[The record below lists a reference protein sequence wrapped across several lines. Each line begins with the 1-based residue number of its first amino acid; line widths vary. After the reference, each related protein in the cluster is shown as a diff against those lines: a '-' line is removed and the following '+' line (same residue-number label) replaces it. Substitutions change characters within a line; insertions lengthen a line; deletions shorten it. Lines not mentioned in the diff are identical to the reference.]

1 MHTVV
6 RLLAALCIAALA
18 LSGVAGTAAAQS
30 AADGQFV
37 VELDADGDA
46 DAAFTEEFDL
56 TAPEERGIFKEV
68 QADAELRSTAAE
80 RFGEEMRFVSE
91 TANERIDRELRVGEV
106 TVETTALGETGVVAY
121 EFRWE
126 NLAAVDG
133 DRVVLAEPF
142 SLFETLDRELV
153 VVVPE
158 GYEIESASPEPERN
172 DGATVAWPGMTTF
185 GEDFEVVAAPVSGG
199 DMAPIEHSPERP
211 AAHGGA
217 PLALGISALV
227 LVSLLVGRKR

>member
-18 LSGVAGTAAAQS
+18 LSGAAGTAAAQS

-56 TAPEERGIFKEV
+56 TAPEDREIFEEV
-68 QADAELRSTAAE
+68 QADADLRAAVAE
-80 RFGEEMRFVSE
+80 RFGEEMRFVSG
-91 TANERIDRELRVGEV
+91 TANEGIDRELRVGEV
-106 TVETTALGETGVVAY
+106 TVETAAVGETGIVVY

-126 NLAAVDG
+126 NLAAVDD

-153 VVVPE
+153 VVAPE
-158 GYEIESASPEPERN
+158 GYEIESASPEPERD
-172 DGATVAWPGMTTF
+172 DGDTVAWPGMTTF
-185 GEDFEVVAAPVSGG
+185 GEGFEVVAAPASGG
-199 DMAPIEHSPERP
+199 EMAPIEHSPERP
-211 AAHGGA
+211 VTHGGA
-217 PLALGISALV
+217 PLALGISALI